1 MTAQLALMLRSH
13 WLKFLRQRHVAVVRQ
28 GLGTTRVYDGI
39 FSNLLR
45 SSGTN
50 INTKKYPNLK
60 RLEQIVLQII
70 GDFQRKYE
78 RIYLF

>member
-13 WLKFLRQRHVAVVRQ
+13 WLKFLRRHVAVVRQ

-45 SSGTN
+45 SPGTN
-50 INTKKYPNLK
+50 TNTKEYPNLK